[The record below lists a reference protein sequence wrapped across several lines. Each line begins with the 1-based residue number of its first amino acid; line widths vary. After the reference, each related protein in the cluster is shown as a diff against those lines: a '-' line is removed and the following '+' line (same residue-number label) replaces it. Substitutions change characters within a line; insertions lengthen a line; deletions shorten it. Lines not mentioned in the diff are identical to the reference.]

1 MFLSLAKQGIK
12 TVTMKNICSVLLILV
27 SLSLVIGCNQ
37 SSEQGPMSAQ
47 AQGEGR
53 GNWGKPE
60 KPKFKI
66 PVTVERVER
75 GRMYAYLQA
84 VGSVVP
90 VKEIE
95 IKPEMTGRIYYTR
108 RWMEGD
114 DIKKGEVFA
123 TIDDRQVRLDIN
135 ESELQLEIA
144 KAAVRPASAQ
154 LEQAIKDEQFKA
166 TMYERG
172 AISKAEYDLATLTR
186 IQRENQYQQALK
198 EIDSR
203 QMALDKLKQELEKVE
218 IIMPFDGVLL
228 PSTQSISTANS
239 SSEGNV
245 TDLTMMNGQMVGSS
259 SVLCRLAN
267 IDKVHV
273 ALDVPAKDLI
283 EVQVGQDVELE
294 IYSRSGNDYKGTV
307 ADISTS
313 LNSSTRTYTVNVLV
327 DNPNHELR
335 PGMFAKARIITKE
348 KLDAVSIPRSM
359 IQLRN
364 NRNVVFVVVPKIMD
378 EIYGAT
384 DTIDLPDTEA
394 LPLAERNPRQ
404 LVMAGKTDQASFATD
419 HPNRAGAGQIP
430 TKEELETME
439 WIAEERVI
447 EKGIE
452 NREKVEVV
460 SGLMEGDLLVVL
472 GYETLTDG
480 VNVNVNIRE
489 EDPLALTSLP

>member
-1 MFLSLAKQGIK
+1 M
-12 TVTMKNICSVLLILV
+12 
-27 SLSLVIGCNQ
+27 
-37 SSEQGPMSAQ
+37 
-47 AQGEGR
+47 
-53 GNWGKPE
+53 
-60 KPKFKI
+60 
-66 PVTVERVER
+66 
-75 GRMYAYLQA
+75 
-84 VGSVVP
+84 
-90 VKEIE
+90 
-95 IKPEMTGRIYYTR
+95 
-108 RWMEGD
+108 
-114 DIKKGEVFA
+114 
-123 TIDDRQVRLDIN
+123 
-135 ESELQLEIA
+135 
-144 KAAVRPASAQ
+144 
-154 LEQAIKDEQFKA
+154 
-166 TMYERG
+166 
-172 AISKAEYDLATLTR
+172 
-186 IQRENQYQQALK
+186 
-198 EIDSR
+198 
-203 QMALDKLKQELEKVE
+203 
-218 IIMPFDGVLL
+218 
-228 PSTQSISTANS
+228 
-239 SSEGNV
+239 
-245 TDLTMMNGQMVGSS
+245 
-259 SVLCRLAN
+259 
-267 IDKVHV
+267 
-273 ALDVPAKDLI
+273 
-283 EVQVGQDVELE
+283 
-294 IYSRSGNDYKGTV
+294 
-307 ADISTS
+307 
-313 LNSSTRTYTVNVLV
+313 NVLV

-335 PGMFAKARIITKE
+335 PNVCQGTHYHERET
-348 KLDAVSIPRSM
+348 DAVSIPRSM